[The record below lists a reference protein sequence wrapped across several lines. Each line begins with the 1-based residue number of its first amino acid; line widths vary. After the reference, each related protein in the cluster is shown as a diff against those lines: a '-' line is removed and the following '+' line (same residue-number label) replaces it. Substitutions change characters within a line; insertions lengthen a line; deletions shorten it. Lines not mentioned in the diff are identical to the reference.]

1 MPRADPHAEAVARSG
16 ITPYMKAFLEHSAV
30 IGSSKDTIRRR
41 HSALKRFISWCDDRG
56 LETPQDIT
64 KPILERYQR
73 HLFLYRKADGKPLS
87 YGSQN
92 AMLTPIRTFFK
103 YLSRN
108 NHILY
113 NPASELV
120 LPKKPRRLPKSIL
133 TLEEV
138 RQVMNQPDTQTTA
151 GTRDRAILEVF
162 YSTGIR
168 RAELVNLDMGD
179 IDAKRGTLLVREG
192 KGRKDRMVPIG
203 ESALKW
209 CEHYRLEVRHELL
222 TGHNEPALFLSNTGQ
237 RFRRSNLAR
246 RVKQYLDQA
255 GIDKEG
261 SCHLFRH
268 AMATHML
275 ENGADI
281 RYIQAM
287 LGHADLNT
295 TQIYTQV
302 SIEKLKAIHNAT
314 HPAHRV
320 EPAS

>member
-1 MPRADPHAEAVARSG
+1 MPRKDPHIDAVNRSG
-16 ITPYMKAFLEHSAV
+16 ITPYMNAFLEHGKVSG
-30 IGSSKDTIRRR
+30 ISNDTTRRR
-41 HSALKRFISWCDDRG
+41 HSALKRFIAWCDDRG

-73 HLFLYRKADGKPLS
+73 YLFHYRKADGKPLS

-92 AMLTPIRTFFK
+92 TLLTPIKTFFK
-103 YLSRN
+103 YLSRD

-113 NPASELV
+113 NPASELTI
-120 LPKKPRRLPKSIL
+120 PKKPRRLPKSIL

-138 RQVMNQPDTQTTA
+138 KQVFNLPDIKTVS
-151 GTRDRAILEVF
+151 GIRDRAVLEML

-179 IDAKRGTLLVREG
+179 IDAKRGTVLVREG
-192 KGRKDRMVPIG
+192 KGRKDRVIPVG
-203 ESALKW
+203 EHALQW
-209 CEHYRLEVRHELL
+209 CEHYRLEIRYQLVIDPKE
-222 TGHNEPALFLSNTGQ
+222 TALFVSNTGE
-237 RFRRSNLAR
+237 RFTRSNLAR
-246 RVKQYLDQA
+246 RVKEYLNRA

-302 SIEKLKAIHNAT
+302 SIEKLKAIHRAT
-314 HPAHRV
+314 HPADRT
-320 EPAS
+320 EQT